1 MHNYHPMCRDFQW
14 IHHNKNVAQAQNLL
28 CILREIAA
36 GNALQLAPSGA
47 YTALKVSPG
56 WEASFNTSDCADL
69 DFVRNGKTGANC
81 LLWTPKTPFY
91 LLSPAILSRLRFVDC
106 NFTLSIWDMCAF
118 TDVFCTISYVA
129 PNLFRVALHSNYTIH
144 SI

>member
-47 YTALKVSPG
+47 YTALKVSLG
-56 WEASFNTSDCADL
+56 
-69 DFVRNGKTGANC
+69 
-81 LLWTPKTPFY
+81 
-91 LLSPAILSRLRFVDC
+91 
-106 NFTLSIWDMCAF
+106 
-118 TDVFCTISYVA
+118 
-129 PNLFRVALHSNYTIH
+129 
-144 SI
+144 